1 VEALLRAGLE
11 GMVELCQELQ
21 VWKETAEVLL
31 TKVKPATTVA
41 RRERNLF
48 VLRSCSTFHLVDFH
62 SVRGATAFMHDSS
75 IMDDLELKMMS
86 ERPTGDYVFFPFEP
100 ADGTLGS

>member
-11 GMVELCQELQ
+11 GMVELCKELQ
-21 VWKETAEVLL
+21 VWKETEVLL
-31 TKVKPATTVA
+31 TKVKPATTVS

-86 ERPTGDYVFFPFEP
+86 ELPTGDYVFFPFEP